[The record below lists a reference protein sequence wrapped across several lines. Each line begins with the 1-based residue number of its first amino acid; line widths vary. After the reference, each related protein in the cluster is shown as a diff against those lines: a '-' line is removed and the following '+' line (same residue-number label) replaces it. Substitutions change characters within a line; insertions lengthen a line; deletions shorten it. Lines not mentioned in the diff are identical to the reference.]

1 MKGSRPIQAALSRD
15 TDMSKTEAT
24 QKVIESMVDGLNDHR
39 IADIGEFFSQTFSW
53 MGNQGCGTKQG
64 LKEFQKNWQQPFLED
79 SKIRNEEPKVV
90 VETVPEKQLETL
102 EVSEE
107 SPQVVTETLEDL
119 FATAISEPVFVKKE
133 SPALEEEAGVEQ
145 NPKNLNDVLVKGL
158 KIGLNDRLAFIKN
171 LFDEQP
177 EEYQRVISQILTY
190 ENLDEAQEFI
200 ETFVK
205 PEYNS
210 WEGKE
215 SFEDR
220 FYKIIEQNFN

>member
-1 MKGSRPIQAALSRD
+1 MINTLHKELRAIALSILDQGSTVNIEELEEKLR
-15 TDMSKTEAT
+15 AL
-24 QKVIESMVDGLNDHR
+24 QKQITILEH
-39 IADIGEFFSQTFSW
+39 E
-53 MGNQGCGTKQG
+53 QGKSKQG
-64 LKEFQKNWQQPFLED
+64 A
-79 SKIRNEEPKVV
+79 IEEPLVEVEEQEIKVEESAAAI
-90 VETVPEKQLETL
+90 ETASKKQIETP

-107 SPQVVTETLEDL
+107 PSQGVNESLEDL

-133 SPALEEEAGVEQ
+133 DPAPEEEVLEQ
-145 NPKNLNDVLVKGL
+145 NPKNLNDVLGKGL

-171 LFDEQP
+171 LFDEHP
-177 EEYQRVISQILTY
+177 EEYQRVIAQILVF
-190 ENLDEAQEFI
+190 ENLEEAQEFI

-215 SFEDR
+215 TYEER

>member
-1 MKGSRPIQAALSRD
+1 MINTLHKELRAIALSILDQGNTVNVVELEQKVRVLQKQL
-15 TDMSKTEAT
+15 TILEHEQRMSKQGVNVELIP
-24 QKVIESMVDGLNDHR
+24 VVEESEIIV
-39 IADIGEFFSQTFSW
+39 
-53 MGNQGCGTKQG
+53 
-64 LKEFQKNWQQPFLED
+64 
-79 SKIRNEEPKVV
+79 EEPKVA
-90 VETVPEKQLETL
+90 VEAVLEKQIETPKI
-102 EVSEE
+102 SEE
-107 SPQVVTETLEDL
+107 PLQVVTESLEDL

-133 SPALEEEAGVEQ
+133 SPVIEEEEGVEQ
-145 NPKNLNDVLVKGL
+145 TQKNLNDVLGKGL

-171 LFDEQP
+171 LFEERP

-190 ENLDEAQEFI
+190 ENLEEAREFI

-215 SFEDR
+215 SFEER

>member
-1 MKGSRPIQAALSRD
+1 MINTLHKELRAIALSILDQGNTVNVGELEQKVRELQKQL
-15 TDMSKTEAT
+15 TILEHVQRMSKQEVVEVPIVVA
-24 QKVIESMVDGLNDHR
+24 
-39 IADIGEFFSQTFSW
+39 
-53 MGNQGCGTKQG
+53 
-64 LKEFQKNWQQPFLED
+64 KE
-79 SKIRNEEPKVV
+79 SKIRNEEPKGV

-102 EVSEE
+102 EASKE
-107 SPQVVTETLEDL
+107 SPQVVTESLEDL

-145 NPKNLNDVLVKGL
+145 NPKNLNDVLGKGL

>member
-1 MKGSRPIQAALSRD
+1 MINTLHKELRAIALSILDQGNTVNVGELEQKVRELQKQL
-15 TDMSKTEAT
+15 TILEHVQRMSKQEVVEVPIVVA
-24 QKVIESMVDGLNDHR
+24 
-39 IADIGEFFSQTFSW
+39 
-53 MGNQGCGTKQG
+53 
-64 LKEFQKNWQQPFLED
+64 KE

-145 NPKNLNDVLVKGL
+145 NPKNLNDVLGKGL

-220 FYKIIEQNFN
+220 FCKIIEQNFN

>member
-1 MKGSRPIQAALSRD
+1 MINTLHKELRAIALSILDQGSTVNIEELEEKLR
-15 TDMSKTEAT
+15 AL
-24 QKVIESMVDGLNDHR
+24 QKQITILEH
-39 IADIGEFFSQTFSW
+39 E
-53 MGNQGCGTKQG
+53 QGKSKQG
-64 LKEFQKNWQQPFLED
+64 A
-79 SKIRNEEPKVV
+79 IEEPLVEVEEQEIKVEESAAAI
-90 VETVPEKQLETL
+90 ETASKKQIETP

-107 SPQVVTETLEDL
+107 PSQGVNESLEDL

-133 SPALEEEAGVEQ
+133 DPVPEEEVLEQ
-145 NPKNLNDVLVKGL
+145 TPKNLNDVLGKGL

-171 LFDEQP
+171 LFDEHP
-177 EEYQRVISQILTY
+177 EEYQRVIAQILVF
-190 ENLDEAQEFI
+190 ENLEEAQEFI

-215 SFEDR
+215 TYEER

>member
-1 MKGSRPIQAALSRD
+1 MINTLHKELRAIALSILDQGNTVNVGELEQKVRELQKQL
-15 TDMSKTEAT
+15 TILEHEQRMSKQEVVEVPLA
-24 QKVIESMVDGLNDHR
+24 VV
-39 IADIGEFFSQTFSW
+39 
-53 MGNQGCGTKQG
+53 
-64 LKEFQKNWQQPFLED
+64 ED

-90 VETVPEKQLETL
+90 VKIVPEKQLETL

-145 NPKNLNDVLVKGL
+145 NPKNLNDVLGKGL

-177 EEYQRVISQILTY
+177 EEYQHVISQILTY

>member
-1 MKGSRPIQAALSRD
+1 MINTLHKELRAIALSILDQGNTVNFGELEQKVRELQKQL
-15 TDMSKTEAT
+15 TILEHEQRMSKQEVVEVPLA
-24 QKVIESMVDGLNDHR
+24 VAE
-39 IADIGEFFSQTFSW
+39 E
-53 MGNQGCGTKQG
+53 
-64 LKEFQKNWQQPFLED
+64 

-145 NPKNLNDVLVKGL
+145 NPKNLNDVLGKGL

>member
-1 MKGSRPIQAALSRD
+1 MSNTLHKELRAIALSILD
-15 TDMSKTEAT
+15 QGNTVNVGELE
-24 QKVIESMVDGLNDHR
+24 QKVRELQKQLTILEHEQR
-39 IADIGEFFSQTFSW
+39 IS
-53 MGNQGCGTKQG
+53 KQ
-64 LKEFQKNWQQPFLED
+64 EVVEVPIVVAEE

-90 VETVPEKQLETL
+90 VETVPEKQLETP
-102 EVSEE
+102 EVSKD
-107 SPQVVTETLEDL
+107 SPQVVTESLEDL

-133 SPALEEEAGVEQ
+133 SPALEEEAVVEQ
-145 NPKNLNDVLVKGL
+145 NPKNLNDVLGKGL

-190 ENLDEAQEFI
+190 ENLEEAQEFI

-215 SFEDR
+215 SFEER

>member
-1 MKGSRPIQAALSRD
+1 MINTLHKELRVIALSILDQGNTVNVVELEQKVRVLQKQL
-15 TDMSKTEAT
+15 TILEHEQRMSKQGVNVELIP
-24 QKVIESMVDGLNDHR
+24 VIEES
-39 IADIGEFFSQTFSW
+39 DI
-53 MGNQGCGTKQG
+53 
-64 LKEFQKNWQQPFLED
+64 
-79 SKIRNEEPKVV
+79 IVEEPKVV
-90 VETVPEKQLETL
+90 VEAVLEKQIETPKILE
-102 EVSEE
+102 EP
-107 SPQVVTETLEDL
+107 PQVVTESLEDL

-133 SPALEEEAGVEQ
+133 SPVFEEEEVIEQ
-145 NPKNLNDVLVKGL
+145 TQKNLNDVLGKGL

-171 LFDEQP
+171 LFDERP

-190 ENLDEAQEFI
+190 ENLEKAQEFI

-215 SFEDR
+215 SFEER

>member
-1 MKGSRPIQAALSRD
+1 MINTLHKELRAIALSILDQGNTVNVGELEQKVRELQKQL
-15 TDMSKTEAT
+15 TILEHEQRMSKQEVVEVPLA
-24 QKVIESMVDGLNDHR
+24 VV
-39 IADIGEFFSQTFSW
+39 
-53 MGNQGCGTKQG
+53 
-64 LKEFQKNWQQPFLED
+64 ED

-90 VETVPEKQLETL
+90 VETVPKKQLETL

-145 NPKNLNDVLVKGL
+145 NPKNLNDVLGKGL

>member
-1 MKGSRPIQAALSRD
+1 MINTLHKELRAIALSILDQGSTVNIEELEEKLR
-15 TDMSKTEAT
+15 AL
-24 QKVIESMVDGLNDHR
+24 QKQITILEH
-39 IADIGEFFSQTFSW
+39 E
-53 MGNQGCGTKQG
+53 QGKSKQG
-64 LKEFQKNWQQPFLED
+64 A
-79 SKIRNEEPKVV
+79 IEEPLFEVEEPEIKVEESAAAI
-90 VETVPEKQLETL
+90 ETASKKQIETP

-107 SPQVVTETLEDL
+107 PSQGVNESLEDL

-133 SPALEEEAGVEQ
+133 DPVPEEEVLEQ
-145 NPKNLNDVLVKGL
+145 TPKNLNDVLGKGL

-171 LFDEQP
+171 LFDEHP
-177 EEYQRVISQILTY
+177 EEYQRVIAQILVF
-190 ENLDEAQEFI
+190 ENLEEAQEFI

-215 SFEDR
+215 TYEER

>member
-1 MKGSRPIQAALSRD
+1 MINTLHKELRAIALSILDQGSTVNIEELEEKLR
-15 TDMSKTEAT
+15 AL
-24 QKVIESMVDGLNDHR
+24 QKQITILEH
-39 IADIGEFFSQTFSW
+39 E
-53 MGNQGCGTKQG
+53 QGKSKQG
-64 LKEFQKNWQQPFLED
+64 A
-79 SKIRNEEPKVV
+79 IEEPLFEVEEPEIKVEESAAAI
-90 VETVPEKQLETL
+90 ETASKKQIETP

-107 SPQVVTETLEDL
+107 PSQGVNESLEDL

-133 SPALEEEAGVEQ
+133 DPAPEEEVLEQ
-145 NPKNLNDVLVKGL
+145 NPKNLNDVLGKGL

-171 LFDEQP
+171 LFDEHP
-177 EEYQRVISQILTY
+177 EEYQRVIAQILVS
-190 ENLDEAQEFI
+190 ENLEEAQEFI

-215 SFEDR
+215 TYEER

>member
-1 MKGSRPIQAALSRD
+1 MINTLHKELRAIALSILDQGSTVNIEELEEKLRVL
-15 TDMSKTEAT
+15 
-24 QKVIESMVDGLNDHR
+24 QKQITILEH
-39 IADIGEFFSQTFSW
+39 E
-53 MGNQGCGTKQG
+53 QGKSKQG
-64 LKEFQKNWQQPFLED
+64 A
-79 SKIRNEEPKVV
+79 IEEPLFEVEEPEIKVEESAAAI
-90 VETVPEKQLETL
+90 ETASKMQIETP

-107 SPQVVTETLEDL
+107 PSQGVNESLEDL

-133 SPALEEEAGVEQ
+133 DPAPEEEVLEQ
-145 NPKNLNDVLVKGL
+145 NPKNLNDVLGKGL

-171 LFDEQP
+171 LFDEHP
-177 EEYQRVISQILTY
+177 EEYQRVIAQILVF
-190 ENLDEAQEFI
+190 ENLEEAQEFI

-215 SFEDR
+215 TYEER

>member
-1 MKGSRPIQAALSRD
+1 MINTLHKELRAIALSILDQGSTVNIEELEEKLRVL
-15 TDMSKTEAT
+15 
-24 QKVIESMVDGLNDHR
+24 QKQITILEH
-39 IADIGEFFSQTFSW
+39 E
-53 MGNQGCGTKQG
+53 QGKSKQG
-64 LKEFQKNWQQPFLED
+64 A
-79 SKIRNEEPKVV
+79 IEEPLFEVEEPEIKVEESAAAI
-90 VETVPEKQLETL
+90 ETASKKQIETP

-107 SPQVVTETLEDL
+107 PSQGVNESLEDL

-133 SPALEEEAGVEQ
+133 DPAPEEEVLEQ
-145 NPKNLNDVLVKGL
+145 NPKNLNDVLGKGL

-171 LFDEQP
+171 LFDEHP
-177 EEYQRVISQILTY
+177 EEYQRVIAQILVF
-190 ENLDEAQEFI
+190 ENLEEAQEFI

-215 SFEDR
+215 TFEER

>member
-1 MKGSRPIQAALSRD
+1 MINTLHKELRAIALSILDQGSTVNIEELEEKLR
-15 TDMSKTEAT
+15 AL
-24 QKVIESMVDGLNDHR
+24 QKQITILEH
-39 IADIGEFFSQTFSW
+39 E
-53 MGNQGCGTKQG
+53 QGKSKQG
-64 LKEFQKNWQQPFLED
+64 A
-79 SKIRNEEPKVV
+79 IEEPLLEVEEPEIKVEESAAAI
-90 VETVPEKQLETL
+90 ETASKMQIETP

-107 SPQVVTETLEDL
+107 PSQGVNESLEDL

-133 SPALEEEAGVEQ
+133 DPAPEEEVLEQ
-145 NPKNLNDVLVKGL
+145 NPKNLNDVLGKGL

-171 LFDEQP
+171 LFDEHP
-177 EEYQRVISQILTY
+177 EEYQRVIAQILVF
-190 ENLDEAQEFI
+190 ENLEEAQEFI

-215 SFEDR
+215 TYEER

>member
-1 MKGSRPIQAALSRD
+1 M
-15 TDMSKTEAT
+15 
-24 QKVIESMVDGLNDHR
+24 
-39 IADIGEFFSQTFSW
+39 
-53 MGNQGCGTKQG
+53 
-64 LKEFQKNWQQPFLED
+64 
-79 SKIRNEEPKVV
+79 V
-90 VETVPEKQLETL
+90 VETVLEKQIETPKI
-102 EVSEE
+102 SEE
-107 SPQVVTETLEDL
+107 PPQVVTESLEDL
-119 FATAISEPVFVKKE
+119 FASAISEPVFVKKE
-133 SPALEEEAGVEQ
+133 SPVFEEEEVIEQ
-145 NPKNLNDVLVKGL
+145 TQKNLNDVLGKGL

>member
-1 MKGSRPIQAALSRD
+1 MINTLHKELRAIALSILDQGSTVNIEELEEKLR
-15 TDMSKTEAT
+15 AL
-24 QKVIESMVDGLNDHR
+24 QKQITILEH
-39 IADIGEFFSQTFSW
+39 E
-53 MGNQGCGTKQG
+53 QGKSKQG
-64 LKEFQKNWQQPFLED
+64 AIEEPLVEF
-79 SKIRNEEPKVV
+79 EEPKIK
-90 VETVPEKQLETL
+90 VEESAAAIETASKMQIETP

-107 SPQVVTETLEDL
+107 PSQGVTESLEDL

-133 SPALEEEAGVEQ
+133 DPAPEEEVLEQ
-145 NPKNLNDVLVKGL
+145 TPKNLNDVLGKGL

-171 LFDEQP
+171 LFDEHP
-177 EEYQRVISQILTY
+177 EEYQRVIAQILVF
-190 ENLDEAQEFI
+190 ENLEEAQEFI

-215 SFEDR
+215 TYEER

>member
-1 MKGSRPIQAALSRD
+1 MINTLHKELRAIALSILDQGSTVNIEELEEKLR
-15 TDMSKTEAT
+15 AL
-24 QKVIESMVDGLNDHR
+24 QKQITILEH
-39 IADIGEFFSQTFSW
+39 E
-53 MGNQGCGTKQG
+53 QGKSKQG
-64 LKEFQKNWQQPFLED
+64 AM
-79 SKIRNEEPKVV
+79 EEPLVEVEEPEIKVEESAAAI
-90 VETVPEKQLETL
+90 ETASKMQIETP

-107 SPQVVTETLEDL
+107 PSQGVTESLEDL

-133 SPALEEEAGVEQ
+133 DPVPEEEVLEQ
-145 NPKNLNDVLVKGL
+145 NPKNLNDVLGKGL

-171 LFDEQP
+171 LFDERP
-177 EEYQRVISQILTY
+177 EEYQRVIAQILVF
-190 ENLDEAQEFI
+190 ENLEEAQKFI

-215 SFEDR
+215 TYEER

>member
-1 MKGSRPIQAALSRD
+1 MINTLHKELRSIALSILDQGNTVNVGELEQKVRELQKQL
-15 TDMSKTEAT
+15 TILEHEQRMSKQEVVEVPLA
-24 QKVIESMVDGLNDHR
+24 V
-39 IADIGEFFSQTFSW
+39 A
-53 MGNQGCGTKQG
+53 
-64 LKEFQKNWQQPFLED
+64 ED

-90 VETVPEKQLETL
+90 VETVPEKQLATL
-102 EVSEE
+102 EVLEE

-133 SPALEEEAGVEQ
+133 SPAFEEEAGVEQ
-145 NPKNLNDVLVKGL
+145 NQKNLNDVLGKGL

>member
-1 MKGSRPIQAALSRD
+1 MINTLHKELRAIALSILDQGSTVNIEELEEKLRVL
-15 TDMSKTEAT
+15 
-24 QKVIESMVDGLNDHR
+24 QKQITILEH
-39 IADIGEFFSQTFSW
+39 E
-53 MGNQGCGTKQG
+53 QGKSKQG
-64 LKEFQKNWQQPFLED
+64 A
-79 SKIRNEEPKVV
+79 IEEPLVEVEEQEIKVEESAAAI
-90 VETVPEKQLETL
+90 ETASKKQIETP

-107 SPQVVTETLEDL
+107 PSQGVNESLEDL

-133 SPALEEEAGVEQ
+133 DPVLEEEVLEQ
-145 NPKNLNDVLVKGL
+145 TPKNLNDVLGKGL

-171 LFDEQP
+171 LFDERP
-177 EEYQRVISQILTY
+177 EEYQRVIAQILVF
-190 ENLDEAQEFI
+190 ENLEEAQEFI

-215 SFEDR
+215 TYEER

>member
-1 MKGSRPIQAALSRD
+1 MINTLHKELRAIALSILDQGNTVNVVELEQKVRVLQKQL
-15 TDMSKTEAT
+15 TILEHEQRMSKQGVNVELIP
-24 QKVIESMVDGLNDHR
+24 VFEES
-39 IADIGEFFSQTFSW
+39 DI
-53 MGNQGCGTKQG
+53 
-64 LKEFQKNWQQPFLED
+64 
-79 SKIRNEEPKVV
+79 IVEEPKVV
-90 VETVPEKQLETL
+90 VEAVLEKQIETPKI
-102 EVSEE
+102 SEE
-107 SPQVVTETLEDL
+107 PPQVVTESLEDL

-133 SPALEEEAGVEQ
+133 SPVFEEEEVIEQ
-145 NPKNLNDVLVKGL
+145 TQKNLNDVLGKGL

-171 LFDEQP
+171 LFDERP

-190 ENLDEAQEFI
+190 ENIEEAQEFI

-215 SFEDR
+215 SFEQR

>member
-1 MKGSRPIQAALSRD
+1 MINTLHKELRAIALSILDQGSTVNIEELEEKLR
-15 TDMSKTEAT
+15 AL
-24 QKVIESMVDGLNDHR
+24 QKQITILEH
-39 IADIGEFFSQTFSW
+39 E
-53 MGNQGCGTKQG
+53 QGKSKQG
-64 LKEFQKNWQQPFLED
+64 A
-79 SKIRNEEPKVV
+79 IEEPL
-90 VETVPEKQLETL
+90 VEVEEPEIKGEESAAAIETASKMQIETP

-107 SPQVVTETLEDL
+107 PSQGVNESLEDL

-133 SPALEEEAGVEQ
+133 DPVPEEEVLEQ
-145 NPKNLNDVLVKGL
+145 NPKNLNDVLGKGL

-171 LFDEQP
+171 LFDERP
-177 EEYQRVISQILTY
+177 EEYQRVIAQILVF
-190 ENLDEAQEFI
+190 ENLEEAQEFI

-215 SFEDR
+215 TYEER

>member
-1 MKGSRPIQAALSRD
+1 MINTLRKELRAIALSILD
-15 TDMSKTEAT
+15 LGNTINVVELE
-24 QKVIESMVDGLNDHR
+24 QKVRVLQKQLTILEHEQHR
-39 IADIGEFFSQTFSW
+39 S
-53 MGNQGCGTKQG
+53 KQG
-64 LKEFQKNWQQPFLED
+64 VNVEPMTVFEE
-79 SKIRNEEPKVV
+79 SVIIVEEPKVV
-90 VETVPEKQLETL
+90 VETVLEKKIETPKILE
-102 EVSEE
+102 EP
-107 SPQVVTETLEDL
+107 PQAATETLEYL

-133 SPALEEEAGVEQ
+133 SPVIKEDEVIEQ
-145 NPKNLNDVLVKGL
+145 TQKNLNDVLGKGL

-171 LFDEQP
+171 LFDERP

-190 ENLDEAQEFI
+190 ENLEKAQEFI

-215 SFEDR
+215 SFEER